1 MFYPYLSFGTNFV
14 KIHWVWFFCL
24 KNQTKSKSSQTLH
37 SSVGTGLR
45 WEDRLL
51 QSLLGS
57 FAHIILACAQT
68 QLCPDMFGR
77 DFGLFSHCSP
87 LGRYWMGFGR
97 PEKLRAH
104 VLQVT
109 KVSMTTCLAHIE
121 PRLWS
126 WPNFSQIWENLNFCR
141 QSVQKLTDSTQHSES
156 SWNIEIGTMAKQCTL
171 EPWPTELF
179 F

>member
-1 MFYPYLSFGTNFV
+1 
-14 KIHWVWFFCL
+14 
-24 KNQTKSKSSQTLH
+24 
-37 SSVGTGLR
+37 
-45 WEDRLL
+45 
-51 QSLLGS
+51 
-57 FAHIILACAQT
+57 
-68 QLCPDMFGR
+68 MFGR

-109 KVSMTTCLAHIE
+109 KVSMTTSLAHIE

-179 F
+179 FLFCMCLSFGTKFGRIQWGWFFFSQKSVYVHKSSQALHRDRSQMRNIENGSTAKQCTLEPWPTKLFF

>member
-1 MFYPYLSFGTNFV
+1 MPR
-14 KIHWVWFFCL
+14 
-24 KNQTKSKSSQTLH
+24 H
-37 SSVGTGLR
+37 SS
-45 WEDRLL
+45 
-51 QSLLGS
+51 
-57 FAHIILACAQT
+57 AQT
-68 QLCPDMFGR
+68 CLEEIL
-77 DFGLFSHCSP
+77 DFWFFSHCSP

-126 WPNFSQIWENLNFCR
+126 WPNFSQIWENLKFCR

-179 F
+179 FLFCMCLSFGTKFGRIQWGWFFSLKNLSMFTKAPRLYTVTGLRWEILRMAPQLNSAP